1 MKKILIFLICLILAG
16 CSSQSSEHGQKRKE
30 LSEYKKIVQKVK
42 TSKPQEN
49 PPFDYR
55 LVYSKV
61 DDGYRYDLIINNP
74 SITMLHIKALSYSA
88 SLNDK
93 YYPTLGLFEEAQYSL
108 KKDYVNKKE
117 GYYKGFA
124 LSGKVKEKDELKL
137 YISYENKSKRVGEV
151 YRIHYEN

>member
-16 CSSQSSEHGQKRKE
+16 CSSKNSENGQKRKE

-74 SITMLHIKALSYSA
+74 SITMLHIKALSYSS

-93 YYPTLGLFEEAQYSL
+93 YYPTLGFL
-108 KKDYVNKKE
+108 KKLNIV
-117 GYYKGFA
+117 
-124 LSGKVKEKDELKL
+124 
-137 YISYENKSKRVGEV
+137 
-151 YRIHYEN
+151 